1 MAIQGKKGQKVTGRV
16 RNKIKIRKKISG
28 SDARPRISVFKSS
41 LHTYAQVISD
51 VTAKTIVSASTLE
64 KEVIEEIAKLNTEG
78 SDRTAK
84 STKSV
89 IAARAVGVVLARRS
103 KAQKIERVVFDRNGF
118 VFHGR
123 IKAVAD
129 GAREGGLEF

>member
-28 SDARPRISVFKSS
+28 SDERPRVSVFKSS
-41 LHTYAQVISD
+41 LHTYAQIISD
-51 VTAKTIVSASTLE
+51 ATAKTMVSASTLE
-64 KEVIEEIAKLNTEG
+64 QEVIDEIAKLNTEG

-89 IAARAVGVVLARRS
+89 LAARAVGIVLARRS
-103 KAQKIERVVFDRNGF
+103 KVQKIERVVFDRNGF

-129 GAREGGLEF
+129 GAREGGLDF

>member
-1 MAIQGKKGQKVTGRV
+1 MAIQGKKGQKVSPRV
-16 RNKIKIRKKISG
+16 RSKIKIRKSLSG
-28 SDARPRISVFKSS
+28 TNERPRISVFKSS

-51 VTAKTIVSASTLE
+51 VTATTIVSASTRE
-64 KEVIEEIAKLNTEG
+64 KEVVDELAKLETEG
-78 SDRTAK
+78 SDRSAK

-89 IAARAVGVVLARRS
+89 LAARAVGVVLARRS

-129 GAREGGLEF
+129 GAREGGLDF

>member
-1 MAIQGKKGQKVTGRV
+1 MAIQGKKGQKVSPRV
-16 RNKIKIRKKISG
+16 RSKIKIRKGLSG
-28 SDARPRISVFKSS
+28 TNERPRISVFKSS

-51 VTAKTIVSASTLE
+51 VTARTIVSASTRE
-64 KEVIEEIAKLNTEG
+64 KEVIDELAKLDTQE
-78 SDRTAK
+78 SDRSAK

-89 IAARAVGVVLARRS
+89 LAARAVGVVLARRS
-103 KAQKIERVVFDRNGF
+103 KEQKIERVVFDRNGF

-129 GAREGGLEF
+129 GAREGGLDF

>member
-16 RNKIKIRKKISG
+16 RNKIKIRKKLSG
-28 SDARPRISVFKSS
+28 TDARPRVSVFKSS

-64 KEVIEEIAKLNTEG
+64 KEVIDELGKLNTEG
-78 SDRTAK
+78 SDRSAK

-89 IAARAVGVVLARRS
+89 LAARAVGVVLARRS
-103 KAQKIERVVFDRNGF
+103 KEQNIERVVFDRNGF

-129 GAREGGLEF
+129 GAREGGLDF

>member
-28 SDARPRISVFKSS
+28 SDERPRVSVFKSS

-51 VTAKTIVSASTLE
+51 ATAKTMVSASTLE
-64 KEVIEEIAKLNTEG
+64 QEVIDEIAKLNTEG

-89 IAARAVGVVLARRS
+89 LAARAVGVVLARRS
-103 KAQKIERVVFDRNGF
+103 KVQKIERVVFDRNGF

-129 GAREGGLEF
+129 GAREGGLDF

>member
-28 SDARPRISVFKSS
+28 SDERPRVSVFKSS

-51 VTAKTIVSASTLE
+51 ATAKTMVSASTLE
-64 KEVIEEIAKLNTEG
+64 QEVIDEIAKLNTEG
-78 SDRTAK
+78 TDRTAK

-89 IAARAVGVVLARRS
+89 LAARAVGVVLARRS
-103 KAQKIERVVFDRNGF
+103 KVQKIERVVFDRNGF

-129 GAREGGLEF
+129 GAREGGLDF

>member
-1 MAIQGKKGQKVTGRV
+1 MAIEGKKGQKISGRE
-16 RNKIKIRKKISG
+16 RSKIKIRKKISG
-28 SDARPRISVFKSS
+28 TNERPRISVFKSS
-41 LHTYAQVISD
+41 LHTYAQLISD
-51 VTAKTIVSASTLE
+51 ENARTIASASTRE
-64 KEVIEEIAKLNTEG
+64 QEVLDEIAKLNTEG

-89 IAARAVGVVLARRS
+89 LAARAVGVVLARRS
-103 KAQKIERVVFDRNGF
+103 KAHQIARVIFDRNGF
-118 VFHGR
+118 VYHGR

>member
-16 RNKIKIRKKISG
+16 RNKIKIRKKLSG
-28 SDARPRISVFKSS
+28 TDERPRVSVFKSS

-64 KEVIEEIAKLNTEG
+64 KEVMDELGKLNTEG
-78 SDRTAK
+78 SDRNAK

-89 IAARAVGVVLARRS
+89 LAARAVGVVLARRS
-103 KAQKIERVVFDRNGF
+103 KEQKIERVVFDRNGF

-129 GAREGGLEF
+129 GAREGGLDF

>member
-28 SDARPRISVFKSS
+28 SDERPRVSVFKSS
-41 LHTYAQVISD
+41 LHTYAQIISD
-51 VTAKTIVSASTLE
+51 ATAKTMVSASTLE
-64 KEVIEEIAKLNTEG
+64 QEVIDEIAKLNTEG

-89 IAARAVGVVLARRS
+89 LAARAVGVVLARRS
-103 KAQKIERVVFDRNGF
+103 KVQKIERVVFDRNGF

-129 GAREGGLEF
+129 GAREGGLDF

>member
-28 SDARPRISVFKSS
+28 SDERPRVSVFKSS

-51 VTAKTIVSASTLE
+51 ATAKTMVSASTLE
-64 KEVIEEIAKLNTEG
+64 QEVIDEIAKLNTEG
-78 SDRTAK
+78 SDRTSK

-89 IAARAVGVVLARRS
+89 LAARAVGVVLARRS

-129 GAREGGLEF
+129 GAREGGLDF